1 MNKKLE
7 SLIDANI
14 NQLANMVENLIVNV
28 SLRAID
34 DAAARLKPDNPYAP
48 KAEEIEETKRVIR
61 GDSMSLEN
69 KASRVADA
77 QIEKQFN
84 IAAGKA
90 PEQSFKRG
98 PA

>member
-1 MNKKLE
+1 MNEKLKT
-7 SLIDANI
+7 LIEANK
-14 NQLANMVENLIVNV
+14 NQLAGIVENLVVNV

-34 DAAARLKPDNPYAP
+34 DYVADLTPGNPYNP
-48 KAEEIEETKRVIR
+48 SSEEIEETKRVIR

-69 KASRVADA
+69 PASKIADG

-90 PEQSFKRG
+90 PAQTGKRG